1 MDSFEQVLDQLF
13 FSENKNEEFEQGH
26 FLEKNLALITSLCHK
41 TFGVQMGFIDDNYVK
56 PCRNRWIVYVREF
69 DESVINYVPKT
80 GKYEHV
86 KKITHWMPLPK
97 PPKDDTL

>member
-1 MDSFEQVLDQLF
+1 MSEWISVKEQNPEPSTMVLV
-13 FSENKNEEFEQGH
+13 
-26 FLEKNLALITSLCHK
+26 CHK

-97 PPKDDTL
+97 PPTEE